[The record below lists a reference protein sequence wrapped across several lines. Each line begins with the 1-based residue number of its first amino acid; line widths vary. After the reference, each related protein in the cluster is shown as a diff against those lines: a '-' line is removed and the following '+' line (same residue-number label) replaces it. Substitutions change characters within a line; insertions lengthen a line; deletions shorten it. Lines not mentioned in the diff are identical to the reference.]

1 MKSYIVDSILGVF
14 ALKESGEVI
23 KKSIFKPDLNELP
36 KNLFAIQSGQLI
48 NDVKSMIKSLKNEGY
63 NVFVFENEALAK
75 SVKDE
80 LNFKVEVE
88 KKSRIIQEFK
98 EKIPDYAI
106 QLGIVKDAD
115 EFKRL
120 LHEVTLR
127 MAKIA
132 IGEAIAK
139 RDLYAIQAIRCID
152 ILDKTLNLL
161 STHARE
167 WYSLHF
173 PELDR
178 LIEKHETY
186 VRLVKKLGKRNNFVL
201 NALKDEG
208 IPEKKIEKIHEAANS
223 SIGAE
228 IGDEDIQ
235 LLQKFCGY
243 TLELFKFREELEDYV
258 KGIISEVAPNM
269 NELVGPLISARLIS
283 MVGGLENL
291 AKMPAS
297 TLQILGAEK
306 ALFRALKT
314 GTKPPKHGIIFQH
327 PLVHQAPRWQRGK
340 IARALASKLSIAA
353 RIDAFKGEFIGD
365 KLKRDFEDKVA
376 EIKEKY
382 KYPPVRVKNG
392 KHKSRAS

>member
-14 ALKESGEVI
+14 ALKESGEII

-36 KNLFAIQSGQLI
+36 KNLFAIQSGQLL
-48 NDVKSMIKSLKNEGY
+48 NDIKSMIKSLKDEGY
-63 NVFVFENEALAK
+63 SVFVFENEALAK

-88 KKSRIIQEFK
+88 KKSKIIQEFK
-98 EKIPDYAI
+98 EKIPDYAV
-106 QLGIVKDAD
+106 QLGIVKDTN

-132 IGEAIAK
+132 ISKAIAK

-201 NALKDEG
+201 NALKEEG
-208 IPEKKIEKIHEAANS
+208 IPEKKIEKIYEAANS

-228 IGDEDIQ
+228 MSDEDIQ
-235 LLQKFCGY
+235 LLQKLCGY

-258 KGIISEVAPNM
+258 KEIISEVAPNM

-297 TLQILGAEK
+297 TLQVLGAEK

-314 GTKPPKHGIIFQH
+314 GAKPPKHGIIFQH

-353 RIDAFKGEFIGD
+353 RVDAFKGEFIGD

-382 KYPPVRVKNG
+382 KYPPARVKNG
-392 KHKSRAS
+392 KHKSRAP